1 MSLIIVYDT
10 YDIINH
16 RKINYEQLLQFSHIL
31 FFILFICYN
40 STIKQFF
47 NLLIM
52 RYNYSF
58 TTDEDQ
64 VLLDMLQFF
73 DDMGLPDHIDS
84 KAYDS
89 LSDKFFKNNP

>member
-1 MSLIIVYDT
+1 M
-10 YDIINH
+10 
-16 RKINYEQLLQFSHIL
+16 K
-31 FFILFICYN
+31 
-40 STIKQFF
+40 
-47 NLLIM
+47 
-52 RYNYSF
+52 YNYTF

-89 LSDKFFKNNP
+89 LSDKFFKNNPQ